1 MTSGSRPGSHVYTI
15 PSGVAFLPSL
25 VRAVLDQGFP
35 VPGRFA
41 PSAVELSAWTILV
54 PTRRTARELS
64 RVFLN
69 QLGLDAV
76 ILPCIRSLG
85 DVDEDE
91 HLFNPADE
99 TDPAIPPAISATA
112 RQFLLARLISE
123 WAAANPATGLARALS
138 GFSGQVFALARSLG
152 QLVDNFETEEVSLDA
167 IERLMGA
174 DFAEHRLAMLDFL
187 AIVRKR
193 LPESLAERGLLGFAA
208 RRSLLLRREARR
220 LETAG
225 TPVIAAGSTGS
236 IRATADLLRSIS
248 RMEKGA
254 VVLPGLDLHM
264 DEESWAAV
272 ADEPGHPQFGLKLLL
287 SILGVE
293 RSSVEVYPG
302 VSVDRAGNARLWL
315 AGEIMRPAQATEG
328 WWRNLRGRSQ
338 DIRSALQGLEVI
350 EAADQREEA
359 RVIATIMRH
368 SLETPGRT
376 ARLITPD
383 RRLARRVR
391 AELRRWNIEIDDS
404 GGLPCLQTP
413 AGAFLRLILDLGLSR
428 LNAREFAAL
437 LKHPLLRLGR
447 NLEALAGLVGK
458 LEVALL
464 RGAVEPCGLNGL
476 RELLALKLESVSSD
490 HSNLERIH
498 PSLRRLRD
506 QDWRDIADFV
516 DRFARTATPF
526 LNLLAENN
534 SVPLPRLVHAHLE
547 CAEMLSTD
555 PTGESLLWR
564 GEDGEALSRMF
575 ANLIDHA
582 DEAPELSPSDYGA
595 LITGELA
602 LWKIASTGEGHP
614 RLSIMGLL
622 EARLLSADVVVLG
635 GLNHGLW
642 PAEAQIDP
650 WLSRPM
656 RAEVNL
662 ASPDRTIGLSAHD
675 FVQNFAATG
684 VFLTWSRKI
693 DGVPTLP
700 SRWVTRLEAVL
711 NAACVRSRDQT
722 SMPWLAW
729 ASALDSGEKR
739 RGARQPRPR
748 PPLEA
753 RPASLSVTRIE
764 KLIAN
769 PYFLYAERVL
779 GLEPLEPLSK
789 KLDAADRGNL
799 VHQALRSFVE
809 TYSGEIAGDAI
820 DRLIDCGRQVF
831 TPWFYDPQVPAFW
844 WPQFE
849 RIAHWFIEQE
859 RQLRANSKAQLCE
872 CAGRAVLKIAGQDFT
887 ITARADRIDMLTDG
901 SLRIIDYKTGEL
913 PTYTAVDDGHAP
925 QLPLEAWLAEQGA
938 FSNCAAAPVSELL
951 FLRLRGGQIPGEIR
965 PAGKAV
971 PKELA
976 AASHSGLARLLLEYA
991 SLLTPYVALDTDA
1004 GGTEPGGPHHLA
1016 RTQEWLATEN
1026 MGKLHGE

>member
-1 MTSGSRPGSHVYTI
+1 MTSGSRSGPHVYTI
-15 PSGVAFLPSL
+15 PSGAPFLPSIA
-25 VRAVLDQGFP
+25 RAVLEHGFP
-35 VPGRFA
+35 AAGRSA
-41 PSAVELSAWTILV
+41 PSLMELSGWTILV
-54 PTRRTARELS
+54 PTRRTARELA

-69 QLGLDAV
+69 QLGRDAA
-76 ILPCIRSLG
+76 ILPRIRPLG
-85 DVDEDE
+85 DVDGDE
-91 HLFNPADE
+91 HLFDSADD

-123 WAAANPATGLARALS
+123 WAAANPETGLARALS

-193 LPESLAERGLLGFAA
+193 LPEKLFERGLLGFAA

-236 IRATADLLRSIS
+236 IRATADLLRTVS
-248 RMEKGA
+248 RMEQGA
-254 VVLPGLDLHM
+254 AVLPGLDLQM
-264 DEESWAAV
+264 DEQSWAAV
-272 ADEPGHPQFGLKLLL
+272 AEEPGHPQFGLKQLL

-293 RSSVEVYPG
+293 RSSVEIFPG
-302 VSVDRAGNARLWL
+302 ASLDGVTKTRIFL
-315 AGEIMRPAQATEG
+315 AGEVMRPAQATEG
-328 WWRNLRGRSQ
+328 WSRNLKGRAQ
-338 DIRSALQGLEVI
+338 DIRSAMQGLDVI

-359 RVIATIMRH
+359 RVIATILRH

-391 AELRRWNIEIDDS
+391 AELRRWSIEIGDGAGS
-404 GGLPCLQTP
+404 SCSQTP

-437 LKHPLLRLGR
+437 LKHPLLRLGQNR
-447 NLEALAGLVGK
+447 EALASLAGK

-476 RELLALKLESVSSD
+476 KELLALKLRSLSSVGPMQ
-490 HSNLERIH
+490 ERIH
-498 PSLRRLRD
+498 PSVRRLRD
-506 QDWRDIADFV
+506 QDWRDIARLV
-516 DRFARTATPF
+516 DRFARIAAPF

-534 SVPLPRLVHAHLE
+534 VVSLRRLVQTHLE
-547 CAEMLSTD
+547 CAEMLASD
-555 PTGESLLWR
+555 ANGASLLWR
-564 GEDGEALSRMF
+564 GEDGEALSLMF

-582 DEAPELSPSDYGA
+582 DEAPGLSPSDYGA

-602 LWKIASTGEGHP
+602 QWMIASKSEDHP

-622 EARLLSADVVVLG
+622 EARLLAADVVILG

-642 PAEAQIDP
+642 PAEAKIDP

-662 ASPDRTIGLSAHD
+662 ASPDRSIGLSAHD
-675 FVQNFAATG
+675 FVQNFAGAR

-693 DGVPTLP
+693 DGVPSLP

-711 NAACVRSRDQT
+711 NAAGAGWRGQT
-722 SMPWLAW
+722 SSPWLAW
-729 ASALDSGEKR
+729 ASALDSGEKKT
-739 RGARQPRPR
+739 GVRQPRPT
-748 PPLEA
+748 PPLDA
-753 RPASLSVTRIE
+753 RPRVLSVTRVE
-764 KLIAN
+764 KLISN
-769 PYFLYAERVL
+769 PYFLYAEKVL

-789 KLDAADRGNL
+789 KLDAADRGSL
-799 VHQALRSFVE
+799 VHQALRDFAQS
-809 TYSGEIAGDAI
+809 YSGEIAGDAI
-820 DRLIDCGRQVF
+820 DRLLDCGRRVF
-831 TPWFYDPQVPAFW
+831 TPWFYDPQVLAFW
-844 WPQFE
+844 WPQFD
-849 RIAHWFIEQE
+849 RIALWFIEQE
-859 RQLRANSKAQLCE
+859 RQLRANSKGQLCE
-872 CAGRAVLKIAGQDFT
+872 CAGRAVLKIDGRDFT
-887 ITARADRIDMLTDG
+887 LTARADRIDMLTDG
-901 SLRIIDYKTGEL
+901 TMRIIDYKTGEL
-913 PTYTAVDDGHAP
+913 PSLTAVDEGHAP

-938 FSNCAAAPVSELL
+938 FSNCAAAPVSELI
-951 FLRLRGGQIPGEIR
+951 FLRLRGGQVSGEIR
-965 PAGKAV
+965 QAGRAT
-971 PKELA
+971 PKDLA
-976 AASHSGLARLLLEYA
+976 GAAQRGLERLLREYA
-991 SLLTPYVALDTDA
+991 SPLTPYVALDSEV
-1004 GGTEPGGPHHLA
+1004 GGTETGGAHHLA
-1016 RTQEWLATEN
+1016 RTQEWLSTEN
-1026 MGKLHGE
+1026 FGGAPR